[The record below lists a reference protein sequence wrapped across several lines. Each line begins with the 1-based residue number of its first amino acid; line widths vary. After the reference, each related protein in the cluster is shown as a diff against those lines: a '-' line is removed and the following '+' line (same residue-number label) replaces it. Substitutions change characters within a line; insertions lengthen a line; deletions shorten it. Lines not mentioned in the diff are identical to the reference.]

1 MFVCLTLIYG
11 IHVDIMII
19 HPEVSR
25 VRKVF
30 LTFSQCFKRIAAGEG
45 AWDLVK
51 KKKICPI
58 LKVTQEQQHGN
69 HYHCCLHSSS
79 DQKPGCH
86 Y

>member
-51 KKKICPI
+51 KKN
-58 LKVTQEQQHGN
+58 TSNTE
-69 HYHCCLHSSS
+69 S
-79 DQKPGCH
+79 DTRTTTWKSLSLLST
-86 Y
+86 